1 VFIKSLLVLI
11 RVLEN
16 KVFSGLPGIPGK
28 EKIMRVIKI
37 NNCKECPY
45 CVFSKINDMCKLSNY
60 KQIRS
65 QKIGIP
71 EWCLLEKKKGK
82 GES

>member
-1 VFIKSLLVLI
+1 MEGGFLK
-11 RVLEN
+11 
-16 KVFSGLPGIPGK
+16 
-28 EKIMRVIKI
+28 MRVIKI